1 MTRAPLSPL
10 HSFECIGSLVRVS
23 TLGPRPV
30 LVISNTSPPEALP
43 AGREMRL
50 RPEHTCC
57 YCVCLCRIVV
67 AGSADTHGAG
77 TDGERKQKWEGEGEL
92 KSSDM
97 SVGKCTLPTRV
108 VGICPRHPF
117 PITCSGKSSFPVL
130 EAAPSSHWRQRWKTP
145 GSPSWLPCWRSEHRS
160 ERPGSMRCHCSE
172 LRVHASATF
181 ASLLRQESPVGDQR
195 RACFCSNARSL
206 AGQPLATPAS
216 AATRQSPGRAR
227 ADPPSS
233 AAHRSRPLGPV
244 F

>member
-1 MTRAPLSPL
+1 VTGPSGGGRSTRGVQGRLTEAGFIRPYRCVLHEIVCLMTRAPLSPL

-130 EAAPSSHWRQRWKTP
+130 EAAPSSHWRQR
-145 GSPSWLPCWRSEHRS
+145 
-160 ERPGSMRCHCSE
+160 
-172 LRVHASATF
+172 
-181 ASLLRQESPVGDQR
+181 
-195 RACFCSNARSL
+195 
-206 AGQPLATPAS
+206 
-216 AATRQSPGRAR
+216 
-227 ADPPSS
+227 
-233 AAHRSRPLGPV
+233 
-244 F
+244 

>member
-1 MTRAPLSPL
+1 MSEEAAIGRTKPGTHGEKGVTGPSGGGRSTWGVQGGLTEAAFIRPYRCVLHEIVCLMTRAPLSPL

-23 TLGPRPV
+23 TLGPRSV
-30 LVISNTSPPEALP
+30 LVTSKTSPPEALP
-43 AGREMRL
+43 AGSEMRL

-67 AGSADTHGAG
+67 ASADTHRAG

-130 EAAPSSHWRQRWKTP
+130 EAAPSSHWRQR
-145 GSPSWLPCWRSEHRS
+145 
-160 ERPGSMRCHCSE
+160 
-172 LRVHASATF
+172 
-181 ASLLRQESPVGDQR
+181 
-195 RACFCSNARSL
+195 
-206 AGQPLATPAS
+206 
-216 AATRQSPGRAR
+216 
-227 ADPPSS
+227 
-233 AAHRSRPLGPV
+233 
-244 F
+244 